1 MTNKIS
7 LVHVYYCLFW
17 IQMFSECSADY
28 LYHTCIIYLL
38 WGKLWNV
45 WALLLCLSIKDFVI
59 KLDGSI
65 QCHRGEGIHSDGH
78 HKSSWVQAPLF
89 GLFLM
94 IYVISVV
101 WNLGMIILT
110 IVDSRLQTPMYFFLR
125 HLALTDLGYS
135 TVVGS
140 KILVN
145 FVTHQNKISYNFC
158 ATQLAVF
165 LMFIA
170 YELFILSGMSYDR
183 YVAICN
189 PLLYSVLMSQRVC
202 QVLVAVPYLYICV
215 SSNNHKDFHFILLW
229 L

>member
-1 MTNKIS
+1 
-7 LVHVYYCLFW
+7 
-17 IQMFSECSADY
+17 
-28 LYHTCIIYLL
+28 
-38 WGKLWNV
+38 
-45 WALLLCLSIKDFVI
+45 
-59 KLDGSI
+59 LDGSI